1 MVPIGARVRLYR
13 LAILLSWPLC
23 SLLMK
28 GRGSLAWD
36 SSHQTSNVQI
46 YSRANL
52 RFFIFFVCNATQLVI
67 LPPHI
72 PRVGQGGGGILLL
85 CYSMICVIGLTIFYL
100 KWEGEY

>member
-36 SSHQTSNVQI
+36 SSHQTSNAQI

-52 RFFIFFVCNATQLVI
+52 RFFGFFVCNTSSHFAT
-67 LPPHI
+67 PH
-72 PRVGQGGGGILLL
+72 PTSRARRWWYTVVMLLYDL
-85 CYSMICVIGLTIFYL
+85 CYWPYHFLS
-100 KWEGEY
+100 